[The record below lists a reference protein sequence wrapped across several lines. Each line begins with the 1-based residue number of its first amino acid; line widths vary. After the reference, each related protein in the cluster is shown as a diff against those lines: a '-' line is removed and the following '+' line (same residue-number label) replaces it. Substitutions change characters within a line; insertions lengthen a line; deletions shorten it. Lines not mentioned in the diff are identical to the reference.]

1 MREIHKFTPLY
12 CFDPITQEKNQRAQ
26 ASQSTVVPCL
36 AMTDNVTASAWMKG
50 ITFSVLA
57 SIIGGA
63 SKLAIRKSWLMEANA
78 TQYLLAEMTADEEE
92 PDRREEVDSQQELA
106 PYLQISPQPSCDEDF
121 IDEEIDRSKRSTVVA
136 YSLRL
141 AGMIGMTFLN
151 PLCCVIAMNY
161 ASPSILAP
169 FSGLT
174 LVWIVLFS
182 KALIGEIPKR
192 PQVVAAGL
200 VILGEVFVAAFGD
213 HKNDED
219 VTLEQL
225 VSHAMYH

>member
-1 MREIHKFTPLY
+1 
-12 CFDPITQEKNQRAQ
+12 
-26 ASQSTVVPCL
+26 
-36 AMTDNVTASAWMKG
+36 MTDNVSASAWIKG

-63 SKLAIRKSWLMEANA
+63 SKLAIRKSWLIEANA
-78 TQYLLAEMTADEEE
+78 TQYLLAETTADEEE
-92 PDRREEVDSQQELA
+92 TDRREEMGSQQELA
-106 PYLQISPQPSCDEDF
+106 PYLQLSPNPSYDGDDV
-121 IDEEIDRSKRSTVVA
+121 IDEAIRHRSKGAKRVA

-141 AGMIGMTFLN
+141 MGMIGMTFLN

-182 KALIGEIPKR
+182 ETLIGEIPRR

-200 VILGEVFVAAFGD
+200 VVIGEVVVAAFGD
-213 HKNDED
+213 HKNDEN
-219 VTLEQL
+219 VNLEQL
-225 VSHAMYH
+225 VSHAMYLH

>member
-1 MREIHKFTPLY
+1 
-12 CFDPITQEKNQRAQ
+12 
-26 ASQSTVVPCL
+26 
-36 AMTDNVTASAWMKG
+36 MTDNVTASAWIKG
-50 ITFSVLA
+50 ITFSVIA

-63 SKLAIRKSWLMEANA
+63 SKLAIRKSWLMEATT
-78 TQYLLAEMTADEEE
+78 TQYLLAEMPADEEE
-92 PDRREEVDSQQELA
+92 PDRREDVDSQQELA
-106 PYLQISPQPSCDEDF
+106 PYLQISPHPSYDVDF
-121 IDEEIDRSKRSTVVA
+121 IDEEIDHSKRTKVVA

-141 AGMIGMTFLN
+141 VGMIGMTFLN

-182 KALIGEIPKR
+182 KALIGEIPRR

-200 VILGEVFVAAFGD
+200 VIIGEVFVAVFGD

>member
-1 MREIHKFTPLY
+1 MAEQLFSSFTRTLLTEGLY
-12 CFDPITQEKNQRAQ
+12 YNQLIFFP
-26 ASQSTVVPCL
+26 SLT
-36 AMTDNVTASAWMKG
+36 MGDDVTASGWIKG
-50 ITFSVLA
+50 ILFSVTA

-78 TQYLLAEMTADEEE
+78 TQSSSVRSSREEE
-92 PDRREEVDSQQELA
+92 ELEQE
-106 PYLQISPQPSCDEDF
+106 PMTYRNISPNSSDKDEL
-121 IDEEIDRSKRSTVVA
+121 IAQEIDRSSSKGTKMVA
-136 YSLRL
+136 YSLRMS
-141 AGMIGMTFLN
+141 GMIGMTFLN
-151 PLCCVIAMNY
+151 PLFCVLAMNY

-174 LVWIVLFS
+174 LVWIILFS
-182 KALIGEIPKR
+182 KALIGEIPRR

-200 VILGEVFVAAFGD
+200 VIMGEILVAAFGD

-225 VSHAMYH
+225 VSHAAYY